1 MRATRMLIHA
11 AAFAALG
18 VMCMAQSGTGQ
29 SGSMGQ
35 AQQGMGQQQQENRQ
49 GTMRQGD
56 TGAPSSM
63 SDNAS
68 RHGTSPDHAFITKAA
83 QGGLAEV
90 TLGNLAEQ
98 NASSDAVKQF
108 GSKMVTDHS
117 KANDELRQIA
127 DQKGITLP
135 SHMDAKDKQMS
146 QMLESKKGQ
155 AFDKAYTRDMV
166 KDHEADIAEFR
177 KEAEYGKD
185 PAVKAWAQQT
195 LPILEQHLT
204 LAKQVAGEVGSEKT
218 SKSAGAMS
226 SHQ

>member
-1 MRATRMLIHA
+1 MRAVRMMIHA
-11 AAFAALG
+11 AVFAALG
-18 VMCMAQSGTGQ
+18 AMCIAQSSTGQ
-29 SGSMGQ
+29 GSSMGQ
-35 AQQGMGQQQQENRQ
+35 QQQGMGQHQSNQQ
-49 GTMRQGD
+49 GTMRQGE
-56 TGAPSSM
+56 TGTPSSM

-68 RHGTSPDHAFITKAA
+68 NSQQKSPDEAFMKKAA

-98 NASSDAVKQF
+98 NASNDAVKQF
-108 GSKMVTDHS
+108 GSRMVTDHS
-117 KANDELRQIA
+117 KANDQLRKIA
-127 DQKGITLP
+127 DEKGITLP
-135 SHMDAKDKQMS
+135 SHMDAKDKQTS
-146 QMLESKKGQ
+146 KLLESKKGP

-177 KEAEYGKD
+177 KEAENGKD

-195 LPILEQHLT
+195 LPTLEQHLSM
-204 LAKQVAGEVGSEKT
+204 AKQVSAEVGVENT

>member
-1 MRATRMLIHA
+1 
-11 AAFAALG
+11 
-18 VMCMAQSGTGQ
+18 MAQSSTGQ
-29 SGSMGQ
+29 GGCMGMG
-35 AQQGMGQQQQENRQ
+35 QQGMGQHQSNQQ
-49 GTMRQGD
+49 GTMRQGE
-56 TGAPSSM
+56 TGTPCSM

-68 RHGTSPDHAFITKAA
+68 NSQQKSPDEAFMKKAA

-98 NASSDAVKQF
+98 NASNDAVKQF
-108 GSKMVTDHS
+108 GSKMMADHS

-135 SHMDAKDKQMS
+135 SHLDTQDKQQS
-146 QMLESKKGQ
+146 TMLQSKKGP

-177 KEAEYGKD
+177 REAEYGKD

-195 LPILEQHLT
+195 LPMLEQHLA
-204 LAKQVAGEVGSEKT
+204 LAKQVAGQVGVENT